1 MSTGSITTPPAIG
14 REHLQQAFAV
24 FNQASEQLSGAY
36 RDLQDQVARLTGEL
50 AIANGELGRECAEKQ
65 ALARRLGLLLAALPA
80 GVVAIGVQGKIDEIN
95 PAAAGMLGEPLL
107 GLDWQQVA
115 QRLDSAGVPGEWH
128 VASPPRRIRIET
140 SARDAAGGHILLLH
154 DVTELHRMQDVVRR
168 NQRLS
173 AMGEM
178 AARLAH
184 QLRTPLATALL
195 YTAHLAQPRLQ
206 GAVRAQF
213 AGKALSRLRHLE
225 RLIGDMLLFVKG
237 ETGNSASLLV
247 SDLLTELR
255 QVIEPQMARHGLR
268 FAIAGQGASATVTAD
283 RKALC
288 SALVSL
294 LENAMQASPRGG
306 RVVLTCDADGETLVF
321 RVRDEGRGIPL
332 AIQGRLFEPFFTTRD
347 EGTGLGLAIVRGVV
361 QSLGGSIAVVSAPG
375 AGSEFVMRLPCTLP
389 GAPPSEQTANIPLRA
404 KCYDKDIAGIAG

>member
-1 MSTGSITTPPAIG
+1 MSTALIATPSPIG

-50 AIANGELGRECAEKQ
+50 AIANGELRREFAEKQ

-80 GVVAIGVQGKIDEIN
+80 GVVAIDVQGKIDEIN
-95 PAAAGMLGEPLL
+95 PAAAQMLGEPLR
-107 GLDWQQVA
+107 GLDWQRVA
-115 QRLDSAGVPGEWH
+115 QRLGSAGAPGEWH
-128 VASPPRRIRIET
+128 VARPAAGPPRRIRIEP

-154 DVTELHRMQDVVRR
+154 DVTELQRMQDELRR

-206 GAVRAQF
+206 GAVRTQF

-237 ETGNSASLLV
+237 ETGNSANLAV
-247 SDLLTELR
+247 SELLTELR

-268 FAIAGQGASATVTAD
+268 FTVAGDGASATLQAD

-306 RVVLTCDADGETLVF
+306 RVMLTCDAEGETLVF
-321 RVRDEGRGIPL
+321 RVRDEGSGIPL

-347 EGTGLGLAIVRGVV
+347 EGTGLGLAIARGVA

-375 AGSEFVMRLPCTLP
+375 AGSEFVMRLPRTLP
-389 GAPPSEQTANIPLRA
+389 RARQAPDRKHFIESEAL
-404 KCYDKDIAGIAG
+404 

>member
-1 MSTGSITTPPAIG
+1 M
-14 REHLQQAFAV
+14 

-50 AIANGELGRECAEKQ
+50 ATANGELRREFAEKQ
-65 ALARRLGLLLAALPA
+65 TLAQRLGLLLAALPA
-80 GVVAIGVQGKIDEIN
+80 GVVAIDVQGKIDEIN

-107 GLDWQQVA
+107 GLDWQRVA

-128 VASPPRRIRIET
+128 VARSAAIPPRRVRIET

-154 DVTELHRMQDVVRR
+154 DVTELQRMQDELRR

-206 GAVRAQF
+206 GAVRTQF

-237 ETGNSASLLV
+237 ETGNSATLAV
-247 SDLLTELR
+247 SELLTELR

-268 FAIAGQGASATVTAD
+268 FTIAGHGVSATLKAD

-306 RVVLTCDADGETLVF
+306 RVMLACDADGETLVF
-321 RVRDEGRGIPL
+321 RVRDEGSGIPL

-347 EGTGLGLAIVRGVV
+347 EGTGLGLAIARGVV

-375 AGSEFVMRLPCTLP
+375 AGSEFVMRLPCALP
-389 GAPPSEQTANIPLRA
+389 RA
-404 KCYDKDIAGIAG
+404 RQATDRKTFH